1 VTDDLMERL
10 PLAHAL
16 VDPVRAAGPQEVVGD
31 LGREAVAQR
40 PTDRVIDTE
49 VDQRSVHVERDELR
63 LAVECHEISR
73 WSMVGCRWSTIW
85 L

>member
-1 VTDDLMERL
+1 MTDDLMERL

-16 VDPVRAAGPQEVVGD
+16 VDPVRVAGPQEVVGD
-31 LGREAVAQR
+31 LGRQPVAQH

-63 LAVECHEISR
+63 LAVK
-73 WSMVGCRWSTIW
+73 MP
-85 L
+85 